1 MAPHRLLHGQL
12 RPARPPHQHHLA
24 VRVRD
29 AQRVRREDHARQTCV
44 AMPSPL
50 ESAYLGF
57 LRMSNIVD
65 MSEARHL
72 GDAEHDGVPDGG
84 GGGAAAHRQDLHHQ
98 YVATD
103 SNQTTSDL
111 TFLHLCYSHFSEKV
125 PCTLAL
131 AQHT

>member
-1 MAPHRLLHGQL
+1 MILIILTTSELLHRGVAPHRLLHGEL
-12 RPARPPHQHHLA
+12 RPARAPHQHHLA

-44 AMPSPL
+44 AMPPPL
-50 ESAYLGF
+50 ESAF
-57 LRMSNIVD
+57 LRFPRLSNIVD

-84 GGGAAAHRQDLHHQ
+84 GGGAATHRQDLHHQ

-103 SNQTTSDL
+103 S
-111 TFLHLCYSHFSEKV
+111 
-125 PCTLAL
+125 
-131 AQHT
+131 